1 MKIINKLGYV
11 LLFFGMLTGCS
22 GLLDDVRPDTYILNS
37 KITVEQL
44 PLLVRGMYKRMLG
57 GLYGQGNFGDEI
69 ASDRKCP
76 YGDCHY
82 RNHSDFAGVSIHP
95 EAIGKGHGYRRRKRI
110 KVRGKQ

>member
-69 ASDRKCP
+69 ASDNFGSLYSLSAVSNYTNFDACNVSVDDGLICGRK
-76 YGDCHY
+76 
-82 RNHSDFAGVSIHP
+82 
-95 EAIGKGHGYRRRKRI
+95 IGRAH
-110 KVRGKQ
+110 V

>member
-1 MKIINKLGYV
+1 MRDIV
-11 LLFFGMLTGCS
+11 LSRMNRDRFFGMLTGCS

-69 ASDRKCP
+69 ASDNFGSL
-76 YGDCHY
+76 YSLSAVIILILMLVMY
-82 RNHSDFAGVSIHP
+82 RWMTD
-95 EAIGKGHGYRRRKRI
+95 
-110 KVRGKQ
+110 

>member
-1 MKIINKLGYV
+1 MDMKIINKLGYV

-57 GLYGQGNFGDEI
+57 G
-69 ASDRKCP
+69 
-76 YGDCHY
+76 
-82 RNHSDFAGVSIHP
+82 
-95 EAIGKGHGYRRRKRI
+95 
-110 KVRGKQ
+110 

>member
-1 MKIINKLGYV
+1 MDMKIINKLGYV

-57 GLYGQGNFGDEI
+57 GLCG
-69 ASDRKCP
+69 
-76 YGDCHY
+76 
-82 RNHSDFAGVSIHP
+82 
-95 EAIGKGHGYRRRKRI
+95 
-110 KVRGKQ
+110 

>member
-69 ASDRKCP
+69 ASVP
-76 YGDCHY
+76 FTAFLLSVIILILMLVMY
-82 RNHSDFAGVSIHP
+82 RWMTD
-95 EAIGKGHGYRRRKRI
+95 
-110 KVRGKQ
+110 